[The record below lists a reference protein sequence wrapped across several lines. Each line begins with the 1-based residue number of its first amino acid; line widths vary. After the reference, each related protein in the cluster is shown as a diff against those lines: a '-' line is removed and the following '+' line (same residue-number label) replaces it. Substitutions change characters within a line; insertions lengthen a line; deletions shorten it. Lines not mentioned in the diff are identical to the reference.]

1 MLHVSLEAD
10 MVISIET
17 TMAHPN
23 RGFIKLENAVA
34 VTEEGCEASAIRGG
48 AGTGRDDDRLGRV
61 CGPTEIP
68 IWPALPMR
76 ASGA

>member
-1 MLHVSLEAD
+1 

-34 VTEEGCEASAIRGG
+34 VTRRRLRGFG
-48 AGTGRDDDRLGRV
+48 DKGRG
-61 CGPTEIP
+61 
-68 IWPALPMR
+68 WNR
-76 ASGA
+76 AR